1 MNLSIVTTTAALPLC
16 DNCTT
21 DLVADEDL
29 LNNETNIEYNDSNST
44 ATKNV
49 TRHRLLLM
57 LVSGPLFAC
66 SILAIG
72 IGFLVRYVRTVRGSY
87 SPQRQSLVPS
97 RRRRCTV
104 PSSPPASDTSSTAP
118 AVLYTRLRSTS
129 SVKNDGDILDE
140 SSTVNDDDIQLLPQ
154 PNKDLQLQQTMI
166 PEDEDESFY
175 ATVRDTNEKWHLARE
190 QNTTVE
196 FYNSL
201 SSLPLW
207 SCVIDAFKVFVFQH
221 EDKFSR
227 MQSELRA
234 VEQQWDEQADEW
246 NRWIGDDGDSNRR
259 ESSDICLWKY
269 LGHVDDQVI
278 LDAGC
283 GNGYLTVR
291 LAHETRARRIIGVD
305 LSSAMIRIARANI
318 DRRLTRDE
326 DRERVQVHQDSISEL
341 NTIENHS
348 IDLIVCNYVLM
359 DMPDLDSTIRV
370 NASLSIR
377 VQQQM
382 PFF

>member
-1 MNLSIVTTTAALPLC
+1 MKFDSYDWNNINETRFFGRTFNDVLLDVFYYQLERRLSNTTSTDSSGKHWLRLLLGDQRDPRECLLRYFARFSGVFTTLHQCGVRGGHPVCQREPSRMNLSIVTTTAALPLC

-29 LNNETNIEYNDSNST
+29 LNNETNIEYRDSNST
-44 ATKNV
+44 TTKND

-66 SILAIG
+66 SILAVG

-175 ATVRDTNEKWHLARE
+175 ATVRDTNEK
-190 QNTTVE
+190 
-196 FYNSL
+196 
-201 SSLPLW
+201 
-207 SCVIDAFKVFVFQH
+207 
-221 EDKFSR
+221 
-227 MQSELRA
+227 
-234 VEQQWDEQADEW
+234 
-246 NRWIGDDGDSNRR
+246 
-259 ESSDICLWKY
+259 
-269 LGHVDDQVI
+269 
-278 LDAGC
+278 
-283 GNGYLTVR
+283 
-291 LAHETRARRIIGVD
+291 
-305 LSSAMIRIARANI
+305 
-318 DRRLTRDE
+318 
-326 DRERVQVHQDSISEL
+326 
-341 NTIENHS
+341 
-348 IDLIVCNYVLM
+348 
-359 DMPDLDSTIRV
+359 
-370 NASLSIR
+370 
-377 VQQQM
+377 
-382 PFF
+382 